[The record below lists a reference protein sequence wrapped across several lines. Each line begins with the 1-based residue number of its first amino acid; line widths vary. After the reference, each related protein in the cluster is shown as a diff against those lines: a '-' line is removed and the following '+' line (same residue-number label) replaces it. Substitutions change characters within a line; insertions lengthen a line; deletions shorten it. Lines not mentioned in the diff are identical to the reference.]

1 MLKKDLI
8 DLINKFETETWKYE
22 NSDGLEEDM
31 EYIYSMENEIK
42 NAGES
47 SLKALYE
54 KITALIG
61 VIRFKYGF
69 EGIIIKSNPELKNLN
84 EIINGFSLANDNII
98 EQYNYI
104 STVFNNFTNKNK
116 NLSFIVNNYINV
128 PGKEGLYLAVE
139 SLKSLITNSEYRQLL
154 DENQINDILVDC
166 IMLNS
171 GKRDVKKLELKYRD
185 LINKIWANAL
195 SNKVEDNGNFRILFS
210 NISGGSLSNQA
221 SLLLNRPSQASCSMI
236 SSNFIAAYGSS
247 TRKIGFIYP
256 NNSQIVMSSA
266 YDLGSNVFGEGV
278 VNKEKGTLLA
288 TPVVMEKIGIERT
301 KQKGENK
308 YSSSCYNEVLV
319 NAKPCGIAIIGLG
332 EKDLNIYYQEAI
344 KLSEELNLPIYYID
358 AMDYKEELSENEKYY
373 IAFHSI
379 VSYLN
384 ISPDDLLDTNND
396 YTELNNVINAYREQI
411 TEIFLTLKKNGNLSK
426 ENMCKMIEEQT
437 DIKQILGNNS
447 MHR

>member
-42 NAGES
+42 NADES
-47 SLKALYE
+47 TLKELYE
-54 KITALIG
+54 KLSALIG

-84 EIINGFSLANDNII
+84 EIINSFSLSDGNII

-104 STVFNNFTNKNK
+104 STVYNNSINKNID
-116 NLSFIVNNYINV
+116 LSFINNKFTNV

-139 SLKSLITNSEYRQLL
+139 SLKSLITNSTYRKFL
-154 DENQINDILVDC
+154 NNTQINEILVDC
-166 IMLNS
+166 IKLNN
-171 GKRDVKKLELKYRD
+171 GIVDIKIVEAKYKD
-185 LINKIWANAL
+185 LIDKIWEQSL
-195 SNKVEDNGNFRILFS
+195 SNKVDDNGNFRVLFS
-210 NISGGSLSNQA
+210 NISGGSLSDQA
-221 SLLLNRPSQASCSMI
+221 RLLMNRPNQASCSMI
-236 SSNFIAAYGSS
+236 SSNFVATYGSS

-256 NNSQIVMSSA
+256 TNSQIIMSSA
-266 YDLGSNVFGEGV
+266 YDLGSNVFGEGA
-278 VNKEKGTLLA
+278 VNKEKGTLIA
-288 TPVVMEKIGIERT
+288 TPEVLEKIGIERT
-301 KQKGENK
+301 KQHGEDR

-358 AMDYKEELSENEKYY
+358 AMDYKEELSENDKYY

-384 ISPDDLLDTNND
+384 ISPDDLLDINND

-411 TEIFLTLKKNGNLSK
+411 TEIFLTLKKSGNLSK